1 MVLEDPDGR
10 RGAVVQG
17 VGSLLRDREKVFKSE
32 CVCVG
37 WGGVGWGGGVGH
49 HGGGRGFMGWV
60 IWGLCTAKSGGWGG
74 YVLLDRFV
82 VG

>member
-37 WGGVGWGGGVGH
+37 WGGGEEWVIMVEGEGLWGG
-49 HGGGRGFMGWV
+49 
-60 IWGLCTAKSGGWGG
+60 
-74 YVLLDRFV
+74 
-82 VG
+82 